1 MKINKT
7 NEFDQI
13 RAARQGDVK
22 LTDKE
27 KAAGVERKSISGED
41 KLQFSN
47 RAAEVG
53 ALVDRL
59 KDLPDVRHEKIDAL
73 REQIAAGE
81 YNPSSEDI
89 AEAIFK
95 DES

>member
-7 NEFDQI
+7 NEFDAI
-13 RAARQGDVK
+13 RAMRQNDVK

-27 KAAGVERKSISGED
+27 KAAGSERKSIAGED

-53 ALVDRL
+53 TLVDRL

-73 REQIAAGE
+73 RQQIAAGE
-81 YNPSSEDI
+81 YNPSSDEI
-89 AEAIFK
+89 AGAIFK